1 MLVNPYI
8 AGNPVGG
15 SEAFVGRTDIL
26 RTVLRVLKNPG
37 ENAIVLY
44 GQRRIGKTSVL
55 LELMRRLPQ
64 EGPYQPIYFDL
75 QDKAVLPLSTVLR
88 ELMQRIASAVGVGVP
103 VPTIT
108 DDVLP
113 EQFQETFLDAVLQQL
128 PPASSLVLL
137 FDEFDVLDN
146 PGEGQAGTEFFPYLR
161 NLLTL
166 SPRLQFC
173 FVIGRRPEDLS
184 SFTLSVFKGIKAEPI
199 SLLTANDTAA
209 LVRLSEQKGSLRWTE
224 DAIAQVYALTGG
236 HPFLTQQLCQ
246 ELWETAWQDDSPET
260 PLITLATI
268 DAAIN
273 PTLRSAMNAL
283 EWLWD
288 GLRPAQRIV
297 AAALAEAGPESIDQE
312 ELEGRL
318 QQSGV
323 RILIGE
329 LQDAPRTLQDWDL
342 LEPGKAGY
350 RFRVE
355 LLRRWIVQNKP
366 LARVQQEID
375 FVQPA
380 AENLFLAAYAFYQA
394 GQLNE
399 ALPLLRQVVTLNPN
413 HVRGALVLSEIL
425 LAQNE
430 VDEAQQLLESLH
442 QYHPAAA
449 QARLVQVLLT
459 QADTS
464 QDEEQ
469 QRAFYERVLKL
480 EPSQIENLVQKA
492 SAHFKTGQLAEAM
505 LILRQIVASRPNHV
519 QSVLLLSE
527 VLVAKNLVDEA
538 QKLLETLY
546 QHKPDV
552 ARPRLVQVL
561 LNQAKA
567 AKDDKKR
574 IALYEHILHLES
586 NHEEARE
593 NRQQLLLR
601 QLVDLEK
608 AEEYEEAL
616 QLAQTIANEFPA
628 DHPDRPDL
636 VLLKRKTE
644 LAGLYHRGLAAM
656 ETDDRTA
663 AVQLFAQVVAL
674 EPAYRETTRYLHIAV
689 TGVDS
694 RELETDL
701 AKVKQQSQQQAA
713 MLAKFKEE
721 TERRI
726 RSIETACQSAETAL
740 ESERMLRHDR
750 ETELEKLKA
759 ERVGEIKAEEKGR
772 QSAEAALYDQWLHV
786 RQREQEA
793 EQLRQQIKIEQQSLS
808 EGFWRQPPA
817 RFTWSLAALSI
828 TLLLYVLNSND
839 WLFPTADGGSN
850 NGLAAAT
857 ATTQP
862 VAIPTQI
869 AQAQPLPTPDVTR
882 WDSTPPINPMTG
894 TKWVDI
900 RLAITF
906 VHVPAGPFL
915 MGSSDDDSAADN
927 DEKPQHLVNLDAF
940 WIMQTEVTNAQYGK
954 CVGADVCTEPNNII
968 WNQADFTQHPV
979 THVSWEQATEY
990 AAWIGGRLPT
1000 EAEWEKAARG
1010 TDGRLFPWGNAEPDE
1025 TLLNYNN
1032 QHRGGITPVG
1042 SYPTGASIYGAL
1054 DMAGNVWE
1062 WVADWY
1068 NAGYYATS
1076 DGRNP
1081 LGPASGDYRVLR
1093 GGSWNFTRYF
1103 VRAAARNRPS
1113 PNSQN
1118 SYVGFRVVRVSSS

>member
-55 LELMRRLPQ
+55 LELMRRLPH

-75 QDKAVLPLSTVLR
+75 QDKAALPLSTVLR
-88 ELMQRIASAVGVGVP
+88 ELMQRIAAATSVP
-103 VPTIT
+103 APTVT
-108 DDVLP
+108 NDAPP
-113 EQFQETFLDAVLQQL
+113 EQFQTTFLRAVLQQL
-128 PPASSLVLL
+128 PLETSLVLL

-146 PGEGQAGTEFFPYLR
+146 PGEGQAGKDFFPYLR

-166 SPRLQFC
+166 NSRLQFG

-209 LVRLSEQKGSLRWTE
+209 LVRLSEQNGSLHWTE
-224 DAIAQVYALTGG
+224 EAIVQVYALTGG

-246 ELWETAWQDDSPET
+246 ELWETAWQDDPPET
-260 PLITLATI
+260 PLITP
-268 DAAIN
+268 AAIDGAIDS
-273 PTLRSAMNAL
+273 TLRSAMNAL

-297 AAALAEAGPESIDQE
+297 AAALAEAGPDSISQE
-312 ELEGRL
+312 ELESRL

-355 LLRRWIVQNKP
+355 LLRRWLVQNKP

-394 GQLNE
+394 GQLKE
-399 ALPLLRQVVTLNPN
+399 ALPLLRQVVALNPN

-449 QARLVQVLLT
+449 QARLVQVLLA
-459 QADTS
+459 QADAS

-469 QRAFYERVLKL
+469 QRAIFERVLKL

-505 LILRQIVASRPNHV
+505 LVLRQIVASRSNHV

-538 QKLLETLY
+538 QQLLETLY
-546 QHKPDV
+546 QYKPDV

-586 NHEEARE
+586 KYCESR
-593 NRQQLLLR
+593 RLL
-601 QLVDLEK
+601 
-608 AEEYEEAL
+608 
-616 QLAQTIANEFPA
+616 
-628 DHPDRPDL
+628 DH
-636 VLLKRKTE
+636 
-644 LAGLYHRGLAAM
+644 
-656 ETDDRTA
+656 
-663 AVQLFAQVVAL
+663 
-674 EPAYRETTRYLHIAV
+674 
-689 TGVDS
+689 
-694 RELETDL
+694 
-701 AKVKQQSQQQAA
+701 
-713 MLAKFKEE
+713 
-721 TERRI
+721 
-726 RSIETACQSAETAL
+726 
-740 ESERMLRHDR
+740 
-750 ETELEKLKA
+750 
-759 ERVGEIKAEEKGR
+759 
-772 QSAEAALYDQWLHV
+772 
-786 RQREQEA
+786 
-793 EQLRQQIKIEQQSLS
+793 
-808 EGFWRQPPA
+808 
-817 RFTWSLAALSI
+817 
-828 TLLLYVLNSND
+828 
-839 WLFPTADGGSN
+839 ADG
-850 NGLAAAT
+850 
-857 ATTQP
+857 
-862 VAIPTQI
+862 
-869 AQAQPLPTPDVTR
+869 
-882 WDSTPPINPMTG
+882 
-894 TKWVDI
+894 
-900 RLAITF
+900 
-906 VHVPAGPFL
+906 
-915 MGSSDDDSAADN
+915 SDQRSVWA
-927 DEKPQHLVNLDAF
+927 
-940 WIMQTEVTNAQYGK
+940 
-954 CVGADVCTEPNNII
+954 VC
-968 WNQADFTQHPV
+968 
-979 THVSWEQATEY
+979 
-990 AAWIGGRLPT
+990 
-1000 EAEWEKAARG
+1000 
-1010 TDGRLFPWGNAEPDE
+1010 
-1025 TLLNYNN
+1025 
-1032 QHRGGITPVG
+1032 
-1042 SYPTGASIYGAL
+1042 
-1054 DMAGNVWE
+1054 
-1062 WVADWY
+1062 
-1068 NAGYYATS
+1068 
-1076 DGRNP
+1076 
-1081 LGPASGDYRVLR
+1081 
-1093 GGSWNFTRYF
+1093 
-1103 VRAAARNRPS
+1103 
-1113 PNSQN
+1113 
-1118 SYVGFRVVRVSSS
+1118 